1 MPAAFEEVVASA
13 QVKNGRLFIE
23 HRRVFDQ
30 QVALLDSRW
39 ALEIS
44 VRRRK
49 ATRSLRQNRYYWG
62 CVVEAISQHTGYT
75 PEEVHDF
82 LKAKFIPKRLALAD
96 GNGEVKDE
104 VVVGGSTRAM
114 DTKAF
119 SEFCE
124 TIKQWAATEL
134 DIYVPD
140 ADEVAL

>member
-1 MPAAFEEVVASA
+1 MPSAIEEVVASA

-23 HRRVFDQ
+23 NRRVFDQ
-30 QVALLDSRW
+30 QIALLDARW
-39 ALEIS
+39 SLEVS

-82 LKAKFIPKRLALAD
+82 LKAKFIPKKLALAD

-114 DTKAF
+114 DTGAF

-124 TIKQWAATEL
+124 TIKQWAAAEL
-134 DIYVPD
+134 DVYIPD

>member
-23 HRRVFDQ
+23 NRRVFDQ

-39 ALEIS
+39 ALEVS

-62 CVVEAISQHTGYT
+62 VVVEALHQHTGYT
-75 PEEVHDF
+75 PEELHDF
-82 LKAKFIPKRLALAD
+82 LKMKFIPKKLAVQD
-96 GNGEVKDE
+96 GNGVIVDE
-104 VVVGGSTRAM
+104 VVVGGSTRQM
-114 DTKAF
+114 NTQSF

-124 TIKQWAATEL
+124 TIKQWAATDL
-134 DIYVPD
+134 DVYIPD
-140 ADEVAL
+140 ADEVVL